1 MSPENICQPE
11 RATQERVISL
21 FQDQLGYKYL
31 GDFTEGDGNSNIE
44 TQLLDA
50 NLAKRGYTPVQI
62 AGTIEALQ
70 RAAGNNNHS
79 LFERNKA
86 VYQLLRYGIALR
98 TEVGKVTETV
108 KVIDWSNPNA
118 NDFAIAEEV
127 TLHGIRTRRPDLV
140 LYINGIAVGVIELK
154 NSRTSIGDGIRQ
166 LLSNQQPNFNEWFFS
181 TVQIVIAGNDSE
193 GMQYGTIKTPEKFFL
208 KWKEDE
214 KENSHN
220 KLDKYLLKMCDK
232 SRLIE
237 LIHDFVIF
245 DGKDKKLPRAHQYFG
260 VKAAQERINQKK
272 GGIIWH
278 TQGSGKSIVM
288 VLLAKWILEN
298 KK

>member
-44 TQLLDA
+44 TQLLDT

-166 LLSNQQPNFNEWFFS
+166 LLSRYRE
-181 TVQIVIAGNDSE
+181 
-193 GMQYGTIKTPEKFFL
+193 
-208 KWKEDE
+208 
-214 KENSHN
+214 
-220 KLDKYLLKMCDK
+220 
-232 SRLIE
+232 
-237 LIHDFVIF
+237 
-245 DGKDKKLPRAHQYFG
+245 
-260 VKAAQERINQKK
+260 
-272 GGIIWH
+272 
-278 TQGSGKSIVM
+278 
-288 VLLAKWILEN
+288 
-298 KK
+298 

>member
-62 AGTIEALQ
+62 AGTIEVLQ

-86 VYQLLRYGIALR
+86 VYQWLRYGIALR
-98 TEVGKVTETV
+98 TEVSKVTETV

-118 NDFAIAEEV
+118 NDFSIAEEV

-214 KENSHN
+214 KENSQN
-220 KLDKYLLKMCDK
+220 KLDKYL
-232 SRLIE
+232 
-237 LIHDFVIF
+237 
-245 DGKDKKLPRAHQYFG
+245 
-260 VKAAQERINQKK
+260 
-272 GGIIWH
+272 
-278 TQGSGKSIVM
+278 
-288 VLLAKWILEN
+288 
-298 KK
+298 